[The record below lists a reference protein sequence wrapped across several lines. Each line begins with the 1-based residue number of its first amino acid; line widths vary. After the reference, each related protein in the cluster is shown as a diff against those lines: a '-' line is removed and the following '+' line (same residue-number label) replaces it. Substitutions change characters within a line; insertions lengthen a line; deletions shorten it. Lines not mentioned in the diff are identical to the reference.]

1 MHPRDTESSRSD
13 RIELR
18 ATPHEKA
25 LLARAAAMEHLDVT
39 SFVLRAAVPVAREIV
54 ERTERVVLSERD
66 TLRVLE
72 LLENPP
78 PPNAKLA
85 AAAWM
90 GTAES
95 SAGAMSC
102 TARK

>member
-1 MHPRDTESSRSD
+1 MPTSDTEITRSD

-25 LLARAAAMEHLDVT
+25 LLTRAAAMEHLDVT
-39 SFVLRAAVPVAREIV
+39 SFVLRTAVPAAREVV
-54 ERTERVVLSERD
+54 ERRERIVLSERD

-78 PPNAKLA
+78 PPNKKLVA
-85 AAAWM
+85 AAIAW
-90 GTAES
+90 AENQNKLS
-95 SAGAMSC
+95 G
-102 TARK
+102 